1 MKRTCL
7 LLIVLLFILTGAAA
21 STKEPDLEQI
31 LAELDQ
37 MANFHGKDFSCIYT
51 IVSQKPGEEQS
62 VTQARMFRRDERD
75 QFVMLLLQPEVKRGQ
90 GYLQVDD
97 NVWFYDPESRKFS
110 HSSLRENIEDS
121 EAKNSDLNRS
131 SLSEDYRIATW
142 EKGTLGKYPV
152 YIMDLEAVHNE
163 VSYERIKIWVRSDVT
178 LILKEEDYSV
188 SGRLMRTSFYPNYTR
203 VGDNYL
209 PTKILIIDQLEEGER
224 SQITMRDPSIA
235 QLPDSVFSKAY
246 IERVNN

>member
-1 MKRTCL
+1 MKRIRLLFL
-7 LLIVLLFILTGAAA
+7 LLILILIGVSA
-21 STKEPDLEQI
+21 STQEPDFDRI

-37 MANFHGKDFSCIYT
+37 MANFQGKDFSCVYT
-51 IVSQKPGEEQS
+51 IVSEKPGEQQS

-75 QFVMLLLQPEVKRGQ
+75 QFVLLILQPEVKRGQ

-121 EAKNSDLNRS
+121 EAKNSDLNRR
-131 SLSEDYRIATW
+131 SLSEDYQVTFW
-142 EKGTLGKYPV
+142 ERGTLGSYPV
-152 YIMDLEAVHNE
+152 FVMDLEALHNE
-163 VSYERIKIWVRSDVT
+163 VSYERMRVWVRSDIT

-203 VGDNYL
+203 LGDSYL
-209 PTKILIIDQLEEGER
+209 PTRILIVDELEEGER
-224 SQITMRDPSIA
+224 SR
-235 QLPDSVFSKAY
+235 
-246 IERVNN
+246 

>member
-1 MKRTCL
+1 MNRICISL
-7 LLIVLLFILTGAAA
+7 GLVFVLLGGAVAA
-21 STKEPDLEQI
+21 TDEPDFVQI
-31 LAELDQ
+31 LAELDR
-37 MANFHGKDFSCIYT
+37 MANFHGRDFSCIYT
-51 IVSQKPGEEQS
+51 IVSQKPGEDQS
-62 VTQARMFRRDERD
+62 VTQARMFRRDERN
-75 QFVMLLLQPEVKRGQ
+75 QFVLLIMQPEVNRGQ

-131 SLSEDYRIATW
+131 SLSEDYRVTSWTQGI
-142 EKGTLGKYPV
+142 LGSYAV
-152 YIMDLEAVHNE
+152 YVIDLAAAHNE
-163 VSYERIKIWVRSDVT
+163 VSYERMRIWVRSDIT
-178 LILKEEDYSV
+178 LMLKEEDYSV

-209 PTKILIIDQLEEGER
+209 PNRILIVDELEEGER

-235 QLPDSVFSKAY
+235 ALPDSVFSKAY
-246 IERVNN
+246 LERVNN

>member
-1 MKRTCL
+1 MKRIFSILT
-7 LLIVLLFILTGAAA
+7 VLLFILSSTAA
-21 STKEPDLEQI
+21 STGDSEIEQI
-31 LAELDQ
+31 LVKLDQ
-37 MANFHGKDFSCIYT
+37 MANFHGQDFSCIYT
-51 IVSQKPGEEQS
+51 IVSQKPGEEQE
-62 VTQARMFRRDERD
+62 VTQARMFRRDERN
-75 QFVMLLLQPEVKRGQ
+75 QFVLLLLQPKANRGQ

-131 SLSEDYRIATW
+131 SLSEDYQVTSW
-142 EKGTLGKYPV
+142 QKGTLGNYPV
-152 YIMDLEAVHNE
+152 YVIDLEAVHNE
-163 VSYERIKIWVRSDVT
+163 VSYVRMKIWVRSDVT
-178 LILKEEDYSV
+178 LLLKEEDYSV

-203 VGDNYL
+203 VGENFL
-209 PTKILIIDQLEEGER
+209 PAKILIVDELEEGER

-246 IERVNN
+246 LERVNN